1 MDESAVPMSS
11 SKEHRG
17 GNQRLDAYQMVMNAT
32 PIASDINKP
41 RAVPAQTY
49 QVNVIIAVLLVT
61 FQVSKEE
68 TDVQ

>member
-1 MDESAVPMSS
+1 
-11 SKEHRG
+11 
-17 GNQRLDAYQMVMNAT
+17 MVMNAT